1 MTNDE
6 GFAKRMTKVK
16 KNFCNH
22 LEMKTINK
30 SLRGTAGLFKTA
42 DDAWQRRTK
51 DLSAVHIELPVTDL
65 VYLVEKRSARTR
77 EAPHPSALVADDE
90 ALGS

>member
-42 DDAWQRRTK
+42 D
-51 DLSAVHIELPVTDL
+51 
-65 VYLVEKRSARTR
+65 
-77 EAPHPSALVADDE
+77 
-90 ALGS
+90 